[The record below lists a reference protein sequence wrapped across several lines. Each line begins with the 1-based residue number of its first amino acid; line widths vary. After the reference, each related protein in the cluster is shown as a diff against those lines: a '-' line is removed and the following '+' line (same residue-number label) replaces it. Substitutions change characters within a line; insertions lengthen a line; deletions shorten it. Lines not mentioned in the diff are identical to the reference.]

1 MASRLLHLCTN
12 LISSLNPRT
21 LFLGTYYYIQIR
33 VHEIIDGGVSL
44 HKTLSLP
51 PSNYSILSILLAKFV
66 RRPPPNL
73 VLISSE
79 FGREMAALRVF
90 IVFYVN

>member
-44 HKTLSLP
+44 HKTLNLP
-51 PSNYSILSILLAKFV
+51 PPSILTILLAEFV

-73 VLISSE
+73 VLIGSD
-79 FGREMAALRVF
+79 FGREMAASRVF